1 MLTRLWISKPLRQAK
16 IDHIYVMLLFA
27 NTNKEVVGLNI
38 PMKKMPRVNKLN
50 PLQHLIRKHQDRLK
64 CEFALAVVQ

>member
-1 MLTRLWISKPLRQAK
+1 
-16 IDHIYVMLLFA
+16 MLLFA
-27 NTNKEVVGLNI
+27 NANKEVVGLNI